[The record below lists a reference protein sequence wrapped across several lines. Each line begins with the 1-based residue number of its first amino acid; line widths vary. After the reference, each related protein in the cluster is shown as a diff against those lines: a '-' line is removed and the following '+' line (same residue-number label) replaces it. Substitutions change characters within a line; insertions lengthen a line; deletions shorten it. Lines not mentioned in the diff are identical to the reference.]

1 VLPVTLVPGMP
12 WAPGLDWAYERG
24 DVTIAASMVAM
35 AASWSVVSILM
46 LEQTRRVVRDN
57 EGSPLAL
64 LGVGTVQVSKR
75 RFDSVISYYHQNYSD
90 YRSADPSREGPTLGF
105 KDTFFWVPLWGV
117 LVYLGVGCNDPWEN
131 RLGLVVFY
139 YGWLYQDYSLIRL
152 PWLITLKTACHLV
165 EAQIAQI
172 SATIHTEL
180 CSEEQDTSDNE
191 WAHSVAAPCRR
202 LVDTLEVLTAGWGS
216 GMVILM
222 GNALLNIVIVIGF
235 LLSPFLDE
243 LDELSGVTWVATLI
257 RLGLLLSLPG
267 VLLGPLKLAS
277 GTALV
282 SSNCDILMENLNR
295 VRLNDLNL
303 QQHQRVSVLETA
315 LKNVNNGQGI
325 GFKVLGL
332 VVNKQKLRQMTA
344 SVYAAASVVTPFLL
358 QIYADKRPKTD
369 IGSTDTCKLS
379 AMQQAQVDGFAQA
392 LAVNTTCTLN
402 ITFGT

>member
-1 VLPVTLVPGMP
+1 
-12 WAPGLDWAYERG
+12 
-24 DVTIAASMVAM
+24 
-35 AASWSVVSILM
+35 
-46 LEQTRRVVRDN
+46 
-57 EGSPLAL
+57 
-64 LGVGTVQVSKR
+64 
-75 RFDSVISYYHQNYSD
+75 
-90 YRSADPSREGPTLGF
+90 
-105 KDTFFWVPLWGV
+105 
-117 LVYLGVGCNDPWEN
+117 
-131 RLGLVVFY
+131 
-139 YGWLYQDYSLIRL
+139 
-152 PWLITLKTACHLV
+152 
-165 EAQIAQI
+165 
-172 SATIHTEL
+172 
-180 CSEEQDTSDNE
+180 
-191 WAHSVAAPCRR
+191 
-202 LVDTLEVLTAGWGS
+202 
-216 GMVILM
+216 
-222 GNALLNIVIVIGF
+222 